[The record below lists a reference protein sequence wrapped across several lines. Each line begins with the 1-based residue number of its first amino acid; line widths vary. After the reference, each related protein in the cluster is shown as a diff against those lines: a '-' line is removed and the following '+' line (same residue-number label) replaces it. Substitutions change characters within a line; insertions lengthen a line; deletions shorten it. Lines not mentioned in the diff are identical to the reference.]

1 MWLYLHIQG
10 LRGFPGDAAK
20 HRQPCGVLRTLT
32 KTHLP
37 MQETQKMQVLSL
49 GWEDPLEGEMATH
62 PTFVAWRIPGTEKP
76 GGLQAMG
83 LQKSPA

>member
-1 MWLYLHIQG
+1 M
-10 LRGFPGDAAK
+10 
-20 HRQPCGVLRTLT
+20 LT

-49 GWEDPLEGEMATH
+49 GWEEPLEGEMATH

-76 GGLQAMG
+76 GGLQSMG